1 MYKSNL
7 EQLCEREPAMALPLL
22 GLDPISSSPA
32 AEVELLYLFGWDIGA
47 YFSLRSWL
55 KEAGTRTLVF
65 LEDDPAAAASFLAIP
80 EAQEALGDR
89 HVHFALL
96 PKGRE
101 RKEALNELVKRFPVK
116 KLDLMASSTYQRF
129 RSREC
134 RKLRLDLLRHTTLA
148 DAIHIDLLQGPLLLR
163 NWLANL
169 AQLPSSFHA
178 NQLQGAFAGIPAL
191 ICGAGPS
198 LEKSIELLRTLENRA
213 LLIAGG
219 STIAALGAQ
228 GIAPHFAAAVDPNLE
243 EFRRF
248 QDNLMQEVPLLFS
261 TRLHEKIFQVWN
273 GPTGYVRSGLGGI
286 PEIWIDERLG
296 LFGHWLNNGS
306 LPEETVSVT
315 IICVVWALFLGCSPI
330 LFNGIDLA
338 YTDRRRYAA
347 GINAEEGNKGPIY
360 TAADRLLEK
369 RDRQGRPVQSAVR
382 WVMEARAFA
391 ALAKQYPEVPFF
403 NTTAGGMAISGIEDL
418 SLIEAVQRFCTR
430 EWDLRGQVQQAI
442 SSAPMPADCA
452 EVITQSKREL
462 TESLDRVVEQLRIQ
476 ATEPEGSGRFALAE
490 VEMQEEEAYLFL
502 LRELFTRMER
512 VMGHQWGVAEKSER
526 YKLLLDV
533 AIRYRESLTEYRV
546 P

>member
-1 MYKSNL
+1 MYESNL
-7 EQLCEREPAMALPLL
+7 ETLCEREPAMALPLL
-22 GLDPISSSPA
+22 GMDSVPLSPA

-47 YFSLRSWL
+47 YFSLRGWL
-55 KEAGTRTLVF
+55 RAVETRTLVF
-65 LEDDPAAAASFLAIP
+65 LEDDLAAAAAFLSIP
-80 EAQEALGDR
+80 EAQEALRDGQ
-89 HVHFALL
+89 VHFALL
-96 PKGRE
+96 PKGKE

-116 KLDLMASSTYQRF
+116 KLDLMASSTYRRF
-129 RSREC
+129 RSRDC
-134 RKLRLDLLRHTTLA
+134 RQLRLDLLRHTTLA

-169 AQLPSSFHA
+169 TQLPSSFHA
-178 NQLQGAFAGIPAL
+178 NQLQGSFAGVPAL

-198 LEKSIELLRTLENRA
+198 LERSIDLLRTLENRA

-248 QDNLMQEVPLLFS
+248 QDNLIQEVPLLFS
-261 TRLHEKIFQVWN
+261 TRLHEKVFHAWN
-273 GPTGYVRSGLGGI
+273 GPTGYARSGLGGI

-296 LFGHWLNNGS
+296 LFGQWLNNGS

-347 GINAEEGNKGPIY
+347 GIRAEEGNRGPIY

-382 WVMEARAFA
+382 WVMEARALA

-403 NTTAGGMAISGIEDL
+403 NTTSGGMAIPGIDDL
-418 SLIEAVQRFCTR
+418 PLAEAVERFCTR

-442 SSAPMPADCA
+442 SSAPMPADSA
-452 EVITQSKREL
+452 EVVAKSQREL
-462 TESLDRVVEQLRIQ
+462 TESLERVVEQLRIQ
-476 ATEPEGSGRFALAE
+476 ATEPEGSGRAALAE

-502 LRELFTRMER
+502 LRELFLRMER
-512 VMGHQWGVAEKSER
+512 VMGRQWATAERSKR
-526 YKLLLDV
+526 YELLLDV
-533 AIRYRESLTEYRV
+533 ATRYLKECRV